1 MNNLRK
7 LPVISM
13 VTAILLCTCI
23 MPSVAEVLSFSPGVN
38 MDNVST
44 AFLQEHPNVELIT
57 DGIWY
62 DTTSELVGAML
73 TRSFQGDIFALNTMA
88 KDLSIF
94 IQAWILFGLVLK

>member
-23 MPSVAEVLSFSPGVN
+23 ASSVAEVLSFSPGVN

-57 DGIWY
+57 DGI
-62 DTTSELVGAML
+62 LGASGYNEGCH
-73 TRSFQGDIFALNTMA
+73 RKYSPDWQVSHVA
-88 KDLSIF
+88 
-94 IQAWILFGLVLK
+94 ILR